1 MSAQSSKD
9 TQPEIFFLPSSSSH
23 GYTIGFTRFKLI
35 DAGRK
40 DPFNDKKD
48 REFEV
53 LTWYP
58 AENGYNATRKGYLE
72 NHDIRK
78 LILLNFRFGKKKVKE
93 FLGKIRTSSF
103 LDLPVSNFREQYPVL
118 IFSHDLG
125 ALPEY
130 YTLLM
135 EHLAGEGY
143 FVFSI
148 NHPHLSERCAGSMNP
163 PSFKWRIGL
172 SWFHAQLKVKQILK
186 AKSYGEKWML
196 SGRLLR
202 GFKYLPKV
210 NADMHLDRKFLISFL
225 HQLNST
231 TFNELALYK
240 RFSGRLDLLNLG
252 TIGHGWGG
260 VSGVQSLVR
269 DHRVKAA
276 VNIDGFQ
283 FCNGMNN
290 VINKPLLMIY
300 SQQYSGINEGIY
312 FCSSNYDFCTIANS
326 SHDNFTDLYYLLEQR
341 GQDVLR
347 QTFDLVV
354 PFFDRHLKHMD
365 NEHSLKSRRTK
376 VV

>member
-1 MSAQSSKD
+1 MSAQSSKE

-23 GYTIGFTRFKLI
+23 GYTIGFTRFKLV

-40 DPFNDKKD
+40 DQFNKKKD

-58 AENGYNATRKGYLE
+58 AEEGRNTTRKEYLA

-78 LILLNFRFGKKKVKE
+78 LALLNFKFGKKKVKE
-93 FLGKIRTSSF
+93 FLSKIRTGAF
-103 LDLPVSNFREQYPVL
+103 LDLPVSSLREQYPVL

-130 YTLLM
+130 YTMLM

-148 NHPHLSERCAGSMNP
+148 NHPYLSERCTDNVNP
-163 PSFKWRIGL
+163 PKFKWTIGL
-172 SWFHAQLKVKQILK
+172 LWFRALLKVKQILR
-186 AKSYGEKWML
+186 AKSYAEKWTL
-196 SGRLLR
+196 SSRLLR

-210 NADMHLDRKFLISFL
+210 NGDMHLDRKFLISFL

-231 TFNELALYK
+231 TFNDQVLYK
-240 RFSGRLDLLNLG
+240 RFSGHLDLSNLG
-252 TIGHGWGG
+252 VLGHGWGG

-290 VINKPLLMIY
+290 AINKPLLMIY
-300 SQQYSGINEGIY
+300 SQQYSGVNEGIY
-312 FCSSNYDFCTIANS
+312 FCTSNYDFSTIKNS
-326 SHDNFTDLYYLLEQR
+326 SHDNFTDLHYLLKKN

-354 PFFDRHLKHMD
+354 PFFDRHLKHVD
-365 NEHSLKSRRTK
+365 YEHSLKSGQSK